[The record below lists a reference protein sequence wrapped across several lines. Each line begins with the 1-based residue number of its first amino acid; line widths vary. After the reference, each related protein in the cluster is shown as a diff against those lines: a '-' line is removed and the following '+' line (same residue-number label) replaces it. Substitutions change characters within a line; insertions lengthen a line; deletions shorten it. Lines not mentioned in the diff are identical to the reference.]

1 MVCRDS
7 KLEDFFMPRP
17 GPKSSLDLKA
27 SGNSEDVKSVK
38 VTPILP
44 ITAAGKKPITQ
55 VVIT

>member
-27 SGNSEDVKSVK
+27 SGNGEGVRSVW
-38 VTPILP
+38 V
-44 ITAAGKKPITQ
+44 AATHSIIKAATKL
-55 VVIT
+55 